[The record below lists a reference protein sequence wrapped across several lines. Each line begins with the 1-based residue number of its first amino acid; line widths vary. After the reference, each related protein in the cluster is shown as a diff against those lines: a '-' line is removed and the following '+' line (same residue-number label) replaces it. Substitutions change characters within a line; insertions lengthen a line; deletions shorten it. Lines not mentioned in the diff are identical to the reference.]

1 MKKIMMIAMVVLVA
15 ALLAVPSSFAYPV
28 SAGQYI
34 WVDRIDTVG
43 GGDGG
48 GEFSIHSASPSSEN
62 KLFETFCLEKNEYIT
77 IPGKY
82 YIHTIQDA
90 VVNGGEG
97 GGSPDFLD
105 SKTKYLFYKFSAG
118 TLSGYGNTNESA
130 NALQEAIWYIENEIT
145 SLSAG
150 LATTFY
156 TDAVN
161 HANKGTWDV
170 KAMNLVTL
178 NADGSIKEYN
188 QSLLV
193 AQVPEPATL
202 LLLGAG
208 LLGTGMMVRRRKR

>member
-97 GGSPDFLD
+97 GGSPDPLD

-156 TDAVN
+156 TDALN
-161 HANKGTWDV
+161 AGQGTWDV
-170 KAMNLVTL
+170 KAMNLVTFKT
-178 NADGSIKEYN
+178 DGSIDHK

-208 LLGTGMMVRRRKR
+208 LLGMGMMVRRRKR

>member
-48 GEFSIHSASPSSEN
+48 GEFSIHSASPSSGN

-97 GGSPDFLD
+97 GGSPDPLD

-156 TDAVN
+156 TDALN
-161 HANKGTWDV
+161 AGQGTWDV
-170 KAMNLVTL
+170 KAMNLVTFKT
-178 NADGSIKEYN
+178 DGSIDHK